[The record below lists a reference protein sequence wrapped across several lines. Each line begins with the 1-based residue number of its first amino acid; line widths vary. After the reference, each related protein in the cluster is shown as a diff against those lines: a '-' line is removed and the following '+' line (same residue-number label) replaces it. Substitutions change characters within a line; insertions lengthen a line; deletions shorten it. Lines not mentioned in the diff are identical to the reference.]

1 MSTGLSFLWWRLTH
15 PQRDRLRRDIIAHAE
30 ASGLAV
36 RDPDVAAAVAYLR
49 AHPLHHFPYPFVEK
63 YRPADHPVVSDT
75 AVGLPYVV
83 QNGRRLYWRAGRKAR
98 RIAGEHAALTAEQDE
113 ASPHRYL
120 VPGFDVKPGDI
131 VADVGCAEGNFS
143 LEVVE
148 RAAHVYLFE
157 ADGRWVRALEAT
169 FRPWRDKVTICR
181 SLVGRQSGDGLV
193 ALDDFFA
200 GKPAPTFLK
209 LDVEGYEADVL
220 NGARATLA
228 RARDVRAAVCTYHR
242 QEDEA
247 ALAALLRELGFTP
260 AASRGYML
268 LYREANFGAPYFRRG
283 LLRATKP

>member
-1 MSTGLSFLWWRLTH
+1 MSSGLDFLWWRLGH
-15 PQRDRLRRDIIAHAE
+15 PQRDRLRREIIAYAE
-30 ASGLAV
+30 ASGLASRDADV
-36 RDPDVAAAVAYLR
+36 REIVDFLR
-49 AHPLHHFPYPFVEK
+49 GHPLHVFPHPFVAD
-63 YRPADHPVVSDT
+63 YRPADHPVRFD
-75 AVGLPYVV
+75 AAARLHYVDHGG
-83 QNGRRLYWRAGRKAR
+83 QKLYWRAGRKPK
-98 RIAGEHAALTAEQDE
+98 RIPGDYAALLAEQDE
-113 ASPHRYL
+113 RSPHRYL

-131 VADVGCAEGNFS
+131 VADIGCAEGNFS
-143 LEVVE
+143 LEIVE

-157 ADGRWVRALEAT
+157 ADGRWAKALEAT
-169 FRPWRDKVTICR
+169 FAPWRGKITISR

-220 NGARATLA
+220 HGARRTLA
-228 RARDVRAAVCTYHR
+228 RASDVRAAVCTYHR

-247 ALAALLRELGFTP
+247 ALAALLREFGFTP

-268 LYREANFGAPYFRRG
+268 LYREANFGPPYFRRG